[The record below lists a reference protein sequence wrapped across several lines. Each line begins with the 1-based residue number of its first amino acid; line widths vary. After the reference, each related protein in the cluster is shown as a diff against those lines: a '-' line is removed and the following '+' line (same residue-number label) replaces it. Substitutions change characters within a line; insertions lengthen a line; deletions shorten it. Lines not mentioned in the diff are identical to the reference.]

1 MLKIGTVKWKGK
13 CARHPMYDPE
23 SDGPGAIKGGCLR
36 CEELYTIHE
45 SHRRTLTLM
54 RSFGASVE
62 RRKQL
67 PADPNAGRQQ
77 SLFS

>member
-23 SDGPGAIKGGCLR
+23 SDGPGAIKGGCVR
-36 CEELYTIHE
+36 CQDLYTIHE
-45 SHRRTLTLM
+45 SHRHTLTLM
-54 RSFGASVE
+54 RAFGAAVE
-62 RRKQL
+62 RRKQP
-67 PADPNAGRQQ
+67 PADPNADRQQ